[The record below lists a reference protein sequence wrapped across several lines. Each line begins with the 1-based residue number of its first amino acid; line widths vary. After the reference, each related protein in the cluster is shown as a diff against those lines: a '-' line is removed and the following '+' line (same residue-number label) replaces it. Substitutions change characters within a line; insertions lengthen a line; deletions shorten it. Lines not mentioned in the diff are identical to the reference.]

1 MLQEKPK
8 KFSTAPVEEKVEA
21 ICNWL
26 EEKKAA
32 NLLAL
37 DLTGLQTFTDNLII
51 VTASSM
57 RHAQAL
63 SEYVMMMCKKTN
75 YEYMRVEGQQTGQ
88 WILLD
93 LNDIVVNI
101 FLQDV
106 RSLFN
111 LESLW
116 ADAKVIRESASQ
128 PVDEDEF

>member
-1 MLQEKPK
+1 MLQEQPK
-8 KFSTAPVEEKVEA
+8 KFSTVPVEEKVES

-26 EEKKAA
+26 EEKKALT
-32 NLLAL
+32 LLAL
-37 DLTGLQTFTDNLII
+37 DLTGLQTFTDNMII
-51 VTASSM
+51 VTATSM

-63 SEYVMMMCKKTN
+63 SDHVMMMCKKAN
-75 YEYMRVEGQQTGQ
+75 YEYLRVEGQQTGQ

-101 FLQDV
+101 FLEDV

-116 ADAKVIRESASQ
+116 ADGKVIRESKSE